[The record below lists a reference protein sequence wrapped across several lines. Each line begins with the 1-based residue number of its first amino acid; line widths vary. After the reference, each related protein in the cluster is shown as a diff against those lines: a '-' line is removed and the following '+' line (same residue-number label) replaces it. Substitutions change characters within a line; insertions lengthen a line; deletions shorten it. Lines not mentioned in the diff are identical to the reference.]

1 MQCHVTSVN
10 GESKE
15 KSKPPQIH
23 YPSNNS
29 AKFQL
34 GKTTKNK

>member
-1 MQCHVTSVN
+1 MQYHVVTVFKN
-10 GESKE
+10 CMKTN
-15 KSKPPQIH
+15 KTPQTH
-23 YPSNNS
+23 YPSNIS